1 MDDEKLS
8 EKEIRYENMLLSILQ
23 NEEKIEPFLDT
34 IFKFLSRRFLKFLQS
49 FKKSHISICIF

>member
-1 MDDEKLS
+1 MDEDKLS

-34 IFKFLSRRFLKFLQS
+34 IFKFLSRRLENF
-49 FKKSHISICIF
+49 